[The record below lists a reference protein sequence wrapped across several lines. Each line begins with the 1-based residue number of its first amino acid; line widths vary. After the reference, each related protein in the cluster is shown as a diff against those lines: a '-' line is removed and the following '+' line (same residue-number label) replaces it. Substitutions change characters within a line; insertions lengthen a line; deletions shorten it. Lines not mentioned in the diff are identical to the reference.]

1 MTSDQA
7 LVIPFTMTTTPN
19 ECDSEVVSSIVVT
32 PPSALFTVDSAS
44 RTVTIALTNNLS
56 DAQVYSVAV
65 STKID
70 SIDKDTQ
77 TFSATIFDCTAMSI
91 VGNTF
96 PSEMNYVWND
106 SAEEH
111 QWNLSDITFEP
122 LCGSVDFTVDWLDG
136 SNLSLS
142 PHITAQLAAEPFK
155 ISVYTTDYS

>member
-1 MTSDQA
+1 
-7 LVIPFTMTTTPN
+7 MTTSPS
-19 ECDSEVVSSIVVT
+19 ECDSVVVSTIVVT
-32 PPSALFTVDSAS
+32 PPSTPLFTVNSGA